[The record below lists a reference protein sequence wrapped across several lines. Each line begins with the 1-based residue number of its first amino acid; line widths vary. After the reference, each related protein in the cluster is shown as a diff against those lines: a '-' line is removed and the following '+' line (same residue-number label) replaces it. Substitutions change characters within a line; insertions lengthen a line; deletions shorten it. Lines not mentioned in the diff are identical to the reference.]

1 MIARLRREY
10 RMTGEEIALRLR
22 LPRSTVASHLRRLG
36 LGRLA
41 ALEPSAPAWRYSRA
55 RAGELVHL
63 DIKKLARFRRI
74 GHRITGDRRQ
84 GSEGAGWEFVHVAV
98 DDASRLA
105 YVEVLPDEKRQSV
118 TGFLVR
124 ALRWFKRQ
132 GVRVE
137 RVMTDNGS
145 GYVSRLFR
153 KVCRLLRL
161 RHIRT
166 RPYTPKTNGKAERFI
181 QTLLRE
187 WAYALPYRS
196 SDTAPP
202 ICPGGCA
209 TTIRSDR
216 MLVSLASHQP
226 PGSSLTPEQ
235 PPRNPQ
241 LGLRPARPPGLLF
254 PCLCPGARRLLRPDA
269 TSLSTSVD
277 TGDRA
282 APTHKLRWMFTG
294 ESWSYPPRWNGS
306 VPAVIA
312 AVLDP
317 HFEQGG
323 NTNVVDTWPRS
334 ELTSGASDRK
344 PHDNACAKCSA
355 GECRQD
361 QDHAHPLTSGK
372 QRSANPCRST

>member
-1 MIARLRREY
+1 MNAHKNARTTPFGRAVMIRRVLQEGWSVTAVAASFEVSTRTVRKWLARFRRDGRAGLENRSSAPHRVANKLPAPWLTMIARLRREY

-41 ALEPSAPAWRYSRA
+41 ALEPSEPARRYSRA

-63 DIKKLARFRRI
+63 DVKKLACFRRI

-105 YVEVLPDEKRQSV
+105 YVEVLPDERRQSV

-132 GVRVE
+132 GIRVE

-153 KVCRLLRL
+153 KVCRLLHL

-196 SDTAPP
+196 SDSRAADLPRWLRHYNQERP
-202 ICPGGCA
+202 HA
-209 TTIRSDR
+209 
-216 MLVSLASHQP
+216 SLARQS
-226 PGSSLTPEQ
+226 
-235 PPRNPQ
+235 
-241 LGLRPARPPGLLF
+241 
-254 PCLCPGARRLLRPDA
+254 
-269 TSLSTSVD
+269 
-277 TGDRA
+277 
-282 APTHKLRWMFTG
+282 PTAWL
-294 ESWSYPPRWNGS
+294 
-306 VPAVIA
+306 
-312 AVLDP
+312 
-317 HFEQGG
+317 Q
-323 NTNVVDTWPRS
+323 
-334 ELTSGASDRK
+334 
-344 PHDNACAKCSA
+344 
-355 GECRQD
+355 
-361 QDHAHPLTSGK
+361 AHP
-372 QRSANPCRST
+372 

>member
-1 MIARLRREY
+1 MNAHKNARTTPFGRAVMIRRVLQEGWSVTAAAGSFEVSTRTVRKWLARFRREGRAGLDNRSSAPHLVANKLPAPWLTMIARLRREY

-41 ALEPSAPAWRYSRA
+41 ALEPSEPARRYSRA

-196 SDTAPP
+196 SDSRAADLPRWLRHYNQERP
-202 ICPGGCA
+202 HA
-209 TTIRSDR
+209 
-216 MLVSLASHQP
+216 SLARQS
-226 PGSSLTPEQ
+226 
-235 PPRNPQ
+235 
-241 LGLRPARPPGLLF
+241 
-254 PCLCPGARRLLRPDA
+254 
-269 TSLSTSVD
+269 
-277 TGDRA
+277 
-282 APTHKLRWMFTG
+282 PTAWL
-294 ESWSYPPRWNGS
+294 
-306 VPAVIA
+306 
-312 AVLDP
+312 
-317 HFEQGG
+317 Q
-323 NTNVVDTWPRS
+323 
-334 ELTSGASDRK
+334 
-344 PHDNACAKCSA
+344 
-355 GECRQD
+355 
-361 QDHAHPLTSGK
+361 AHP
-372 QRSANPCRST
+372 